1 MIRAVI
7 VDDEPKARETII
19 SMLAIYCPTVK
30 VVGQAWSVETG
41 YNLINDVKPEV
52 VFLDIQMPDGSGFDL
67 LKKFSDIFFRFVII
81 TAYQEHAI
89 KAFKFSAIDFILKP
103 IDPGDLLN
111 SVEKLSEQIQ
121 SEVINQKFS
130 AFIEN
135 IESPSGV
142 PKKIL
147 LKTVESAI
155 VADTETIIRCESQN
169 NYTLFYF
176 SNKTKLLVSKTLK
189 EFEELLSSSG
199 FIRTH
204 QSHLVN
210 LKYVTSFNN
219 HPESHLV
226 LIDGIKIPVAV
237 RKRETVEG
245 IVKKRLRS

>member
-7 VDDEPKARETII
+7 IDDEPKARETIV

-30 VVGQAWSVETG
+30 VVGQAWNVETG
-41 YNLINDVKPEV
+41 FSLISDVKPDA

-67 LKKFSDIFFRFVII
+67 LKRFSDIFFRFVII

-103 IDPGDLLN
+103 IDPSDLLN
-111 SVEKLSEQIQ
+111 SVEKLSEQIK

-155 VADTETIIRCESQN
+155 VADTSTIIRCESQN

-176 SNKTKLLVSKTLK
+176 CNKPKLLVSKTLK

-199 FIRTH
+199 FVRTH

-210 LKYVTSFNN
+210 LNYVTSFNN
-219 HPESHLV
+219 LPESHLI
-226 LIDGIKIPVAV
+226 LIDGTRIPVAV
-237 RKRETVEG
+237 RKRETVEE
-245 IVKKRLRS
+245 IIKKRLKT